1 MKPIIRNLSWLKW
14 GVMKGIFITVFLGC
28 VGISVTMGSELA
40 VNEKPSATLQRN
52 TIEFLDTH
60 VKKESAKLIAVLM
73 DDSVSENVK
82 VDTVVEMS
90 NTLIDFELITKL
102 CVGRRNWRKLNN
114 SQILNLTAVF
124 KRHLQVFYTD
134 LLIKNISQNIKYFP
148 TEINEN
154 RGIVSFVVDDKFRL
168 AYKFRWNQNE
178 WKIYDLEFQGVSMLS
193 TYRVQFDLFLN
204 PFNQINYSDFDV
216 LGDAR
221 PDVYKQLIDNQ
232 LIRQD
237 TASVVTVIPDD
248 MAMVD
253 RLDFLTPS
261 DKKLVMQIMKRS
273 EVYYDQ
279 LIQSI
284 K

>member
-1 MKPIIRNLSWLKW
+1 MNSIIRNLSWLKW
-14 GVMKGIFITVFLGC
+14 GVMKGLFITVLIGC
-28 VGISVTMGSELA
+28 VGISVTMGSDLA

-73 DDSVSENVK
+73 DDGVSENVK

-134 LLIKNISQNIKYFP
+134 LLIKNISQNINYFP

-261 DKKLVMQIMKRS
+261 HKKLVMQIMKRS